1 MDNIEEKFGGTAS
14 NVNLDIPN
22 SLFPPRMPSC
32 YFLKDD
38 EDPNKILIT
47 EEEYTKLVENNK
59 IREDCISP
67 YIKEIM
73 KNKKKQYNFELQ
85 LKYVNKTEWK
95 FQNEFDRKN
104 KFKKLTKFNYNFT
117 NDLQSFNSAK
127 HSFYKSINLLNGNK

>member
-1 MDNIEEKFGGTAS
+1 
-14 NVNLDIPN
+14 
-22 SLFPPRMPSC
+22 
-32 YFLKDD
+32 
-38 EDPNKILIT
+38 
-47 EEEYTKLVENNK
+47 
-59 IREDCISP
+59 
-67 YIKEIM
+67 M